1 MNYKLIISPIN
12 TYNSNTLTDLNYKDI
27 NINYNNNKEGLPIVQ
42 EYLTNKL
49 HIEKMNGF
57 YIPEI
62 CYNTINT
69 NNVNDINKT
78 NTNNIIK
85 PVIDNNY
92 NTFTYSNL
100 DLVFKSDNKTL
111 NVNENILY
119 KNGIPIFGY
128 FKNDLWTDTINS
140 DKLLC

>member
-1 MNYKLIISPIN
+1 
-12 TYNSNTLTDLNYKDI
+12 
-27 NINYNNNKEGLPIVQ
+27 
-42 EYLTNKL
+42 
-49 HIEKMNGF
+49 MNGF

-111 NVNENILY
+111 NVDENILS
-119 KNGIPIFGY
+119 KNYYLFLVILKMIYGLILLI
-128 FKNDLWTDTINS
+128 LINIM
-140 DKLLC
+140 LIIIQLH